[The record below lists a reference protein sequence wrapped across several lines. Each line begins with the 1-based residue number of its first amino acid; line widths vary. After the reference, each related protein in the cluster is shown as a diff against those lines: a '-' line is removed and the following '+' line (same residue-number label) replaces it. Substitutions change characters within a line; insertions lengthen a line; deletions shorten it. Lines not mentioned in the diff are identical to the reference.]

1 MKYLFFIFCLI
12 LCSCNNNS
20 EDILIGD
27 CPPILQER
35 QSFDL
40 EERIDSIFIWN
51 HTWHFIE
58 NEQDCKFVKPNNE
71 QNYCDLNYCNGNDN
85 EIMKIEGDW
94 FSLTKIDEQNILVS
108 VKQNDVKQKRST
120 PLIWISDNE
129 EGKCMGNISITQ
141 SAE

>member
-1 MKYLFFIFCLI
+1 
-12 LCSCNNNS
+12 
-20 EDILIGD
+20 
-27 CPPILQER
+27 
-35 QSFDL
+35 L